1 MNSVVAQDSGDGG
14 SGDGG
19 DSGDGGSG
27 DGGDSGDG
35 GSGDSG
41 DGGSEPTPPPP
52 EPPEGPEGGDGDGG
66 EEEEVIVE
74 VVNTAPT
81 LSVPDQT
88 VNEDAGVLDN
98 LIDLWN
104 YVVDDISTAANMVF
118 SLVSQTASSVVS
130 CSLDSNR
137 YMDCAT
143 QGNQFGTSDV
153 TVSVTDEGGLTSQ
166 DTFTI
171 DVQSVNDAP
180 TVNINEPGSKVTEN
194 EDFNFVATASDV
206 EGDALT
212 YTIDFDDG
220 TIEQGSVVSG
230 TIQTTHRY
238 EDEGRFT
245 ITITVS
251 DGSAT
256 GSDSIT
262 VKTIT
267 PISSDIHNIIY
278 MGSIAFDN
286 EFVRPGDELTMFL
299 NFENQGSEDL
309 KDVRITAIIQDLGVR
324 SRTLSV
330 DVNDNNGVSRTLTL
344 EIPENAQEGR
354 YWVEVVIDIDGD
366 RRVKFR
372 PVDVV

>member
-1 MNSVVAQDSGDGG
+1 MKNKLFPFFLFIIIVILSFGLSMNSVVAQDSGDGG

-143 QGNQFGTSDV
+143 QATS
-153 TVSVTDEGGLTSQ
+153 L
-166 DTFTI
+166 
-171 DVQSVNDAP
+171 
-180 TVNINEPGSKVTEN
+180 
-194 EDFNFVATASDV
+194 
-206 EGDALT
+206 
-212 YTIDFDDG
+212 
-220 TIEQGSVVSG
+220 
-230 TIQTTHRY
+230 
-238 EDEGRFT
+238 
-245 ITITVS
+245 
-251 DGSAT
+251 
-256 GSDSIT
+256 
-262 VKTIT
+262 
-267 PISSDIHNIIY
+267 
-278 MGSIAFDN
+278 
-286 EFVRPGDELTMFL
+286 ELQML
-299 NFENQGSEDL
+299 Q
-309 KDVRITAIIQDLGVR
+309 
-324 SRTLSV
+324 
-330 DVNDNNGVSRTLTL
+330 
-344 EIPENAQEGR
+344 
-354 YWVEVVIDIDGD
+354 
-366 RRVKFR
+366 
-372 PVDVV
+372 